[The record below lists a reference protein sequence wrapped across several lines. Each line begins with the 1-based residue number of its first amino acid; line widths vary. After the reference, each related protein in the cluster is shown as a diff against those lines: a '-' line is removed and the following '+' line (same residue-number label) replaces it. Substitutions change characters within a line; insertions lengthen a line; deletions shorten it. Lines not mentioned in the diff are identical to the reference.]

1 MSEGL
6 FWGRSKIIYGAKS
19 ATWVGVLVKFCNPAI
34 KPQYIIV
41 EFEEERQSSNFT
53 WQETVIPGPHHVFN
67 LIYFYVFGFDKSL

>member
-41 EFEEERQSSNFT
+41 EFEKESSNFT
-53 WQETVIPGPHHVFN
+53 WQKTVIPGPHHVFN
-67 LIYFYVFGFDKSL
+67 SIYFYVFGFGFGKS

>member
-41 EFEEERQSSNFT
+41 EFEKESSNFT
-53 WQETVIPGPHHVFN
+53 WQKTVIPGPHHF
-67 LIYFYVFGFDKSL
+67 FKFDLFLRFRFWFR